1 MKKSAMKN
9 ERREVYY
16 SGRVQGVGFRFSVR
30 RIAVDLDI
38 SGFVRNLPD
47 GRVQLVAEGASD
59 QLDLMLG
66 EINRTMQ
73 TNIGKAEIV
82 REQATGD
89 FSGFAIR
96 Y

>member
-38 SGFVRNLPD
+38 SGFVSTLFNGL
-47 GRVQLVAEGASD
+47 
-59 QLDLMLG
+59 
-66 EINRTMQ
+66 
-73 TNIGKAEIV
+73 
-82 REQATGD
+82 
-89 FSGFAIR
+89 
-96 Y
+96 